1 MIRKIARPMLASVYV
16 IDGVETLLNPAGHK
30 EAADSVLKKVRALTP
45 REYRGFLPKSPE
57 TAAQLV
63 GATKAGAGAS
73 FAIGKFPRLS
83 ASLLAAT
90 ALPSIIGRHAFWE
103 ADDADEKAR
112 RRTGALTDLG
122 LAGGVLLATVDNN
135 GKPDLK
141 WRAQHA
147 AQAAQKNVKQALPTK
162 SETEKAWDKASD
174 WFSDATEQVTDY
186 VDDNKGDWKKKAN
199 KASDAANDWLGDAKK
214 QASSF
219 LSDAGDWLDDAAEK
233 ASKAGD
239 AANDWL
245 GDAKKQASSF
255 LSDAGDW
262 LDDAAEKATDKAE
275 DAYGDI
281 KPSKIQ
287 QFKAKRKVNSV
298 VGDLQGQ
305 LDDLQPS
312 ALDKFKA
319 KRKVNK
325 ASAKAQDKAQNAI
338 DSLQDAW
345 DKLDTDPNWITK
357 LKWKR
362 KAKKA
367 EKKAQKLV
375 KKAQKKFA

>member
-174 WFSDATEQVTDY
+174 WFSDTTDQVTGY
-186 VDDNKGDWKKKAN
+186 VDDNKGDWKKAAVKAGG
-199 KASDAANDWLGDAKK
+199 AANDWFGDAKK
-214 QASSF
+214 QASHL
-219 LSDAGDWLDDAAEK
+219 LSDASEWLDDAADK
-233 ASKAGD
+233 AS
-239 AANDWL
+239 
-245 GDAKKQASSF
+245 
-255 LSDAGDW
+255 
-262 LDDAAEKATDKAE
+262 DKAQ
-275 DAYGDI
+275 DAYGDL
-281 KPSKIQ
+281 KPSAVQK
-287 QFKAKRKVNSV
+287 FAAKRKVNGV
-298 VGDLQGQ
+298 VSELQGQ

-312 ALDKFKA
+312 ALDKFTA

-325 ASAKAQDKAQNAI
+325 ASAKAQNKAQDAV
-338 DSLQDAW
+338 DSLQKAW
-345 DKLDTDPNWITK
+345 DKLDANPSLLTK

>member
-30 EAADSVLKKVRALTP
+30 EAADSVLKKVRAFTP
-45 REYRGFLPKSPE
+45 REYRSFLPKSPE
-57 TAAQLV
+57 TAAQII
-63 GATKAGAGAS
+63 GAIKAGAGAS

-83 ASLLAAT
+83 ATLLAAT
-90 ALPSIIGRHAFWE
+90 ALPTVVGRHAFWE
-103 ADDADEKAR
+103 AEDDDEKAR

-147 AQAAQKNVKQALPTK
+147 ASAAQKNVKQALPTK
-162 SETEKAWDKASD
+162 SETEKAWNKASD
-174 WFSDATEQVTDY
+174 WFSDTADQVTDY
-186 VDDNKGDWKKKAN
+186 VDDNKGDWKKAAEKAGE
-199 KASDAANDWLGDAKK
+199 SAKK

-219 LSDAGDWLDDAAEK
+219 LSDAGDWLDDAA
-233 ASKAGD
+233 
-239 AANDWL
+239 
-245 GDAKKQASSF
+245 
-255 LSDAGDW
+255 
-262 LDDAAEKATDKAE
+262 DKAE

-298 VGDLQGQ
+298 VDDLQGQ

-325 ASAKAQDKAQNAI
+325 ASAKAQDKAQDAV
-338 DSLQDAW
+338 DSLQKAW

>member
-30 EAADSVLKKVRALTP
+30 DSADSVLKKLRDLTP

-57 TAAQLV
+57 TAAQII

-83 ASLLAAT
+83 ATLLAAT
-90 ALPSIIGRHAFWE
+90 ALPTVMGRHAFWE
-103 ADDADEKAR
+103 AEDDDEKAR
-112 RRTGALTDLG
+112 LRTGALTDLG

-147 AQAAQKNVKQALPTK
+147 AEAAQKNVKQALPTK

-174 WFSDATEQVTDY
+174 WFSDATDQVTDY
-186 VDDNKGDWKKKAN
+186 VDDNKGDWKK
-199 KASDAANDWLGDAKK
+199 
-214 QASSF
+214 
-219 LSDAGDWLDDAAEK
+219 K

-298 VGDLQGQ
+298 VGDLQDQ

-325 ASAKAQDKAQNAI
+325 ASAKAQDKAQNAV
-338 DSLQDAW
+338 DALQNAW
-345 DKLDTDPNWITK
+345 DKLDANPSWITK

>member
-30 EAADSVLKKVRALTP
+30 DSADSVLKKLRALTP
-45 REYRGFLPKSPE
+45 REYRDFLPKSPE
-57 TAAQLV
+57 TAAQIV

-83 ASLLAAT
+83 ATLLAAT
-90 ALPSIIGRHAFWE
+90 ALPTVMGRHAFWE
-103 ADDADEKAR
+103 AEDDDEKAR

-162 SETEKAWDKASD
+162 SETEKAFDKAGD
-174 WFSDATEQVTDY
+174 WFSDRTDQVADY
-186 VDDNKGDWKKKAN
+186 IDDNKGDWKKAASKAGDT
-199 KASDAANDWLGDAKK
+199 ASDWFDDAKK

-219 LSDAGDWLDDAAEK
+219 LSDAGDWLDDAA
-233 ASKAGD
+233 
-239 AANDWL
+239 
-245 GDAKKQASSF
+245 
-255 LSDAGDW
+255 
-262 LDDAAEKATDKAE
+262 DKAE
-275 DAYGDI
+275 GKVDDL

-298 VGDLQGQ
+298 VGDLQDQ

-325 ASAKAQDKAQNAI
+325 ASAKAQDKAQNAV
-338 DSLQDAW
+338 DALQDAW
-345 DKLDTDPNWITK
+345 DKLDANPSWITK

>member
-30 EAADSVLKKVRALTP
+30 DSADSVLKKLRALTP

-57 TAAQLV
+57 TAAQIV

-83 ASLLAAT
+83 ATLLAAT
-90 ALPSIIGRHAFWE
+90 ALPTVVGRHAFWE
-103 ADDADEKAR
+103 AEDDDEKAR

-174 WFSDATEQVTDY
+174 WFSDATDQVTDY

-199 KASDAANDWLGDAKK
+199 KAGDAANDWFGDAKK

-219 LSDAGDWLDDAAEK
+219 LSDAGEWLDDAA
-233 ASKAGD
+233 D
-239 AANDWL
+239 
-245 GDAKKQASSF
+245 
-255 LSDAGDW
+255 
-262 LDDAAEKATDKAE
+262 KATDKAE

-287 QFKAKRKVNSV
+287 QFKAKRKVNSIV
-298 VGDLQGQ
+298 DDLQGQ

-325 ASAKAQDKAQNAI
+325 ASAKAQDKAQNAV
-338 DSLQDAW
+338 DALQNAW
-345 DKLDTDPNWITK
+345 DKLDANPSWITK

>member
-83 ASLLAAT
+83 ATLLAAT
-90 ALPSIIGRHAFWE
+90 ALPSIVGRHAFWE

-162 SETEKAWDKASD
+162 SETEKAWDKASG
-174 WFSDATEQVTDY
+174 WFSDTTDQVTGY
-186 VDDNKGDWKKKAN
+186 VDDNKGDWKKAAAKAGDT
-199 KASDAANDWLGDAKK
+199 AGDWFGDAKK
-214 QASSF
+214 QASHF
-219 LSDAGDWLDDAAEK
+219 LSDAGDWLDDAA
-233 ASKAGD
+233 
-239 AANDWL
+239 
-245 GDAKKQASSF
+245 
-255 LSDAGDW
+255 
-262 LDDAAEKATDKAE
+262 DKAE
-275 DAYGDI
+275 DKVDDL
-281 KPSKIQ
+281 KPSKVQ
-287 QFKAKRKVNSV
+287 KYKAKRKVNGL
-298 VGDLQGQ
+298 VGDLQDQ
-305 LDDLQPS
+305 LDDLKPS
-312 ALDKFKA
+312 KFEQYKT

-325 ASAKAQDKAQNAI
+325 ASAKAQNKAQDAV
-338 DSLQDAW
+338 DSLQKAW
-345 DKLDTDPNWITK
+345 DKLDANPSLLTK

>member
-30 EAADSVLKKVRALTP
+30 DSSDSVLKKLRAVTP

-57 TAAQLV
+57 TAAQIV

-83 ASLLAAT
+83 AALLAAT
-90 ALPSIIGRHAFWE
+90 ALPTIAGRHAFWE
-103 ADDADEKAR
+103 AEDDDEKAR

-122 LAGGVLLATVDNN
+122 LAGGVLLATVDTA
-135 GKPDLK
+135 GKPDMK

-147 AQAAQKNVKQALPTK
+147 AQTAQKNVKQALPTK
-162 SETEKAWDKASD
+162 SETEKAWNKASD
-174 WFSDATEQVTDY
+174 WFSDTTDQVTDY
-186 VDDNKGDWKKKAN
+186 VDDNKGDWKK
-199 KASDAANDWLGDAKK
+199 
-214 QASSF
+214 
-219 LSDAGDWLDDAAEK
+219 K

-245 GDAKKQASSF
+245 GDAKKQASHF

-262 LDDAAEKATDKAE
+262 LDDAAEKASEKAE
-275 DAYGDI
+275 DTYDDL

-287 QFKAKRKVNSV
+287 QFKAKRKVNGV

-325 ASAKAQDKAQNAI
+325 ASAKAQGKAQDAI

-345 DKLDTDPNWITK
+345 DKLDANPSWITK

-375 KKAQKKFA
+375 KKAQKKFK

>member
-45 REYRGFLPKSPE
+45 REYRAFLPKSPE

-63 GATKAGAGAS
+63 GATKATAGAS

-83 ASLLAAT
+83 ATLLAAT
-90 ALPSIIGRHAFWE
+90 ALPTIVGRHAFWE
-103 ADDADEKAR
+103 AEDDDEKSR

-122 LAGGVLLATVDNN
+122 LAGGVLLATVDND

-162 SETEKAWDKASD
+162 SETEKAWNKASD
-174 WFSDATEQVTDY
+174 WFSDATDQVTDY
-186 VDDNKGDWKKKAN
+186 VDDNKGDWKKAAVKAGG
-199 KASDAANDWLGDAKK
+199 AANEWLGDAKK
-214 QASSF
+214 HASHL
-219 LSDAGDWLDDAAEK
+219 LSDAGEWLDDA
-233 ASKAGD
+233 
-239 AANDWL
+239 
-245 GDAKKQASSF
+245 
-255 LSDAGDW
+255 
-262 LDDAAEKATDKAE
+262 TDKAA
-275 DAYGDI
+275 DKAQDTYGDL
-281 KPSKIQ
+281 KPSKIE
-287 QFKAKRKVNSV
+287 QFKAKRKVHGI
-298 VGDLQGQ
+298 VGDLQSQ

-312 ALDKFKA
+312 ALDKFKT

-325 ASAKAQDKAQNAI
+325 ASAKAQDKAQDAV
-338 DSLQDAW
+338 DSLQKAW
-345 DKLDTDPNWITK
+345 DKLDANPSWITK

>member
-30 EAADSVLKKVRALTP
+30 DSADSVLKKLRALTP

-57 TAAQLV
+57 TAAQIV

-83 ASLLAAT
+83 ATLLAAT
-90 ALPSIIGRHAFWE
+90 ALPTVVGRHAFWE
-103 ADDADEKAR
+103 AEDDDEKAR

-162 SETEKAWDKASD
+162 SETEKAWGKASD

-186 VDDNKGDWKKKAN
+186 VDDNKGDWKKAASKAG
-199 KASDAANDWLGDAKK
+199 DAANDWFGDAKK
-214 QASSF
+214 QASSL
-219 LSDAGDWLDDAAEK
+219 LSDAGDWLDDAA
-233 ASKAGD
+233 
-239 AANDWL
+239 
-245 GDAKKQASSF
+245 
-255 LSDAGDW
+255 
-262 LDDAAEKATDKAE
+262 DKAE
-275 DAYGDI
+275 DTYGDL

-287 QFKAKRKVNSV
+287 QFKAKRKVNGI
-298 VGDLQGQ
+298 VGDLQDQ

-325 ASAKAQDKAQNAI
+325 AGTKAQDKAQDAV
-338 DSLQDAW
+338 DSLQKAW
-345 DKLDTDPNWITK
+345 DKLDNDPSWITK

-367 EKKAQKLV
+367 EKRAKKLV
-375 KKAQKKFA
+375 KKAQKKLS

>member
-30 EAADSVLKKVRALTP
+30 DSADSVLKKLRALTP

-57 TAAQLV
+57 TAAQIV

-83 ASLLAAT
+83 ATLLAAT
-90 ALPSIIGRHAFWE
+90 ALPTVVGRHAFWE
-103 ADDADEKAR
+103 AEDDDEKAR

-174 WFSDATEQVTDY
+174 WFSDATDQVTDY

-233 ASKAGD
+233 A
-239 AANDWL
+239 
-245 GDAKKQASSF
+245 
-255 LSDAGDW
+255 
-262 LDDAAEKATDKAE
+262 TDKAE
-275 DAYGDI
+275 DAYSDI

>member
-30 EAADSVLKKVRALTP
+30 DSADSVLKKLRALTP

-57 TAAQLV
+57 TAAQII

-83 ASLLAAT
+83 ATLLAAT
-90 ALPSIIGRHAFWE
+90 ALPTVVGRHAFWE
-103 ADDADEKAR
+103 AEDDDEKAR

-162 SETEKAWDKASD
+162 SETEKAWGKASD
-174 WFSDATEQVTDY
+174 WFSDATDQVTDY

-199 KASDAANDWLGDAKK
+199 KAGDAANDWFGDAKK

-219 LSDAGDWLDDAAEK
+219 LSDAGEWLDDAADK
-233 ASKAGD
+233 AS
-239 AANDWL
+239 
-245 GDAKKQASSF
+245 
-255 LSDAGDW
+255 
-262 LDDAAEKATDKAE
+262 DKAE

-287 QFKAKRKVNSV
+287 QFKAKRKVNSIV
-298 VGDLQGQ
+298 DDLQGQ

-325 ASAKAQDKAQNAI
+325 ASAKAQDKAQNAV

>member
-57 TAAQLV
+57 TAAQIV
-63 GATKAGAGAS
+63 AATKAGAGAS

-83 ASLLAAT
+83 ATLLAAT
-90 ALPSIIGRHAFWE
+90 ALPTIVGRHAFWE
-103 ADDADEKAR
+103 AEDDDEKSR

-122 LAGGVLLATVDNN
+122 LAGGVLLATVDND

-162 SETEKAWDKASD
+162 SETEKAWNKASD
-174 WFSDATEQVTDY
+174 WFSDATDQVTDY
-186 VDDNKGDWKKKAN
+186 VDDNKGDWKKAAAKAGG
-199 KASDAANDWLGDAKK
+199 AANDWFGDAKK
-214 QASSF
+214 QASHF
-219 LSDAGDWLDDAAEK
+219 LSDAGEWLDDAA
-233 ASKAGD
+233 
-239 AANDWL
+239 
-245 GDAKKQASSF
+245 
-255 LSDAGDW
+255 
-262 LDDAAEKATDKAE
+262 DKAE
-275 DAYGDI
+275 DTYDDL
-281 KPSKIQ
+281 KPSKVQ
-287 QFKAKRKVNSV
+287 KFKAKRKVNGI
-298 VGDLQGQ
+298 VGDLQDQ

-325 ASAKAQDKAQNAI
+325 ASAKAQGKAQDAV
-338 DSLQDAW
+338 DSLQKAW
-345 DKLDTDPNWITK
+345 DKLDADPSWITK

>member
-30 EAADSVLKKVRALTP
+30 DSADSVLKKLRALTP

-57 TAAQLV
+57 TAAQIV

-83 ASLLAAT
+83 ATLLAAT
-90 ALPSIIGRHAFWE
+90 ALPPVFGRHAFWE
-103 ADDADEKAR
+103 AEDDDEKAR

-199 KASDAANDWLGDAKK
+199 KASDAA
-214 QASSF
+214 S
-219 LSDAGDWLDDAAEK
+219 
-233 ASKAGD
+233 
-239 AANDWL
+239 DWL

-287 QFKAKRKVNSV
+287 QFKAKRKVN
-298 VGDLQGQ
+298 
-305 LDDLQPS
+305 
-312 ALDKFKA
+312 
-319 KRKVNK
+319 K
-325 ASAKAQDKAQNAI
+325 ASAKAQDKAQNAV